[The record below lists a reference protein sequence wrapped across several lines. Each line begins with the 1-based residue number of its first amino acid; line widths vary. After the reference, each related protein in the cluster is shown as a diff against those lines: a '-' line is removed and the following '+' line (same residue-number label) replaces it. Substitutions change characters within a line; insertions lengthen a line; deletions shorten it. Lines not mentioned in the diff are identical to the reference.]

1 MNLMTPTE
9 KRQKFRAVL
18 AGPRCQSPATVFD
31 ALSARIAESVG
42 FDLGILSGS
51 VCAATVLAAPDLAVH
66 TLTEFADQVRRITR
80 FSNLSLFVD
89 ADQGYG
95 NALNVMRTV
104 EELEHAG
111 LAGLAIEDLI
121 MPARF
126 GSTADELISIDEM
139 KGKLGAALAARRD
152 PSLVITA
159 RTASVKIESLENTVA
174 RAKAY
179 AATGVDAV
187 FITGMRKIEE
197 LDAIRAQVR
206 IPIIL
211 GTAPALKRAEVE
223 ARGVRFMLQGHPPLA
238 AMIKALH
245 DVYTHLH
252 GGGLPADYKAHLATP
267 EQMERVL
274 GGDNYKKWQEAYL
287 R

>member
-1 MNLMTPTE
+1 MMTPTE
-9 KRQKFRAVL
+9 KRQRLRAVL

-42 FDLGILSGS
+42 YELGILSGS
-51 VCAATVLAAPDLAVH
+51 VCAASVLAAPDLAVQ

-80 FSNLSLFVD
+80 FSNLSLFTD

-126 GSTADELISIDEM
+126 GSTGDELISIDEM
-139 KGKLGAALAARRD
+139 KGKLRAALAARRD
-152 PSLVITA
+152 PSLIVTA
-159 RTASVKIESLENTVA
+159 RTASVRIEKIENVVA
-174 RAKAY
+174 RVKAY
-179 AATGVDAV
+179 ATTGVDAV
-187 FITGMRKIEE
+187 FITGLKKRSD
-197 LDAIRAQVR
+197 LDAICAAVKL
-206 IPIIL
+206 PVIL
-211 GTAPALKRAEVE
+211 GTAPALTNAEVE
-223 ARGVRFMLQGHPPLA
+223 ARGVRFRLQGHPPVA
-238 AMIKALH
+238 AVVKALT
-245 DVYTHLH
+245 DVYSHLKT
-252 GGGLPADYKAHLATP
+252 GGQPADYKAHLASP
-267 EQMERVL
+267 EQMERIL
-274 GGDNYKKWQEAYL
+274 GSETYKKRQEEYL